1 VGVTQK
7 RKIIFGI
14 LSASALVIAVI
25 AIVTWFLGLDAVYP
39 GSYSFQIDPDNLAEQ
54 ANGLAWTLTAILVM
68 FYWISG
74 AFLIMEGNVSKV
86 DVQKKFHHGLAML
99 FILIGLAQGIV
110 VFYSIF
116 KTTPFSFSPVL
127 IPNMAPLGRSDT
139 LFALAF
145 ACWSAVRI
153 IYIIEKYI
161 KNSKKYP
168 LTVFILIGAIAGAVG
183 IACSY
188 VQAATWPNED
198 DVPGWWEYVGYGV
211 LGLSGVALVFTII
224 SLPAIYFSLA
234 RQASG
239 DLRRNSATIGIG
251 YLFTFVMVILHLV
264 REMILGDLP
273 LNWMVFIFGNIIGAL
288 ILISGYMRST
298 Y

>member
-1 VGVTQK
+1 MMQK
-7 RKIIFGI
+7 RKVIFG
-14 LSASALVIAVI
+14 LLAGSLLVLAVI
-25 AIVTWFLGLDAVYP
+25 GIVTWFLGLDAAYP
-39 GSYSFQIDPDNLAEQ
+39 GFYSFQIDSNNLAEQ
-54 ANGLAWTLTAILVM
+54 ANGLAWTLTMILVM

-74 AFLIMEGNVSKV
+74 AFLLMEGKVSTA
-86 DVQKKFHHGLAML
+86 DVQRKFHYGLAML

-116 KTTPFSFSPVL
+116 KTTPFHFSPIL

-161 KNSKKYP
+161 KKSKKYP
-168 LTVFILIGAIAGAVG
+168 LTVLILLGAIAGTAG

-188 VQAATWPNED
+188 IQAATWSNED
-198 DVPGWWEYVGYGV
+198 AAPSWWQYVGYGV
-211 LGLSGVALVFTII
+211 LGLSGLALIITII
-224 SLPAIYFSLA
+224 SLPVIYFSLA
-234 RQASG
+234 IQASG
-239 DLRRNSATIGIG
+239 DLRKNSAIIGTG
-251 YLFTFVMVILHLV
+251 YLLTFVMVILHLL
-264 REMILGDLP
+264 REMILADLP